1 LSITPPATVINQFPW
16 NAPVMAVSVPTG
28 QATFPSGSSS
38 PYTAAS
44 TAIQGFQLAGY
55 VGPQARMIGGGLE
68 VLNTT
73 EDLHKS
79 GAVVYYTHPSQ
90 QRFVGTSVADSGSGA
105 QTSYSGFSRIMRS
118 PPATVAQAV
127 SIPDS
132 VKRKAE
138 EGAYV
143 VFRQAKGQKNPPI
156 DPQGERPIFMGGPN
170 LDEDGSVQVWG
181 FGEAVPV
188 AVFGAYQPVPL
199 LGNHQQVPFDIS
211 GAYFTGLSSFSSL
224 DITLRLYIEGFPTP
238 AANQSLISLTRPCP
252 LEDPLAC
259 EIYSRVCTQLPPGV
273 PVIENETGDWFKG
286 LMKTIASVAPT
297 IGSALGG
304 IIPGGGLIGSGVGK
318 VAEMLSGIKLG
329 EKAQAKVDKERLA
342 IEERSKAPMM
352 PVKMIRL
359 SPAAQA
365 KAQQRRKVVLLAK
378 KKKRQS
384 VKAGEE

>member
-1 LSITPPATVINQFPW
+1 
-16 NAPVMAVSVPTG
+16 
-28 QATFPSGSSS
+28 
-38 PYTAAS
+38 
-44 TAIQGFQLAGY
+44 
-55 VGPQARMIGGGLE
+55 MIGGGLE

-90 QRFVGTSVADSGSGA
+90 QRLIGTSVADYSSGTA
-105 QTSYSGFSRIMRS
+105 IPRTSVSRVMRS

-138 EGAYV
+138 EGAYI
-143 VFRQAKGQKNPPI
+143 VFRQAKGQQNPPL
-156 DPQGERPIFMGGPN
+156 DPQGECPFFMGASV
-170 LDEDGSVQVWG
+170 LAEDGSVSVFG
-181 FGEAVPV
+181 FGEAVPN
-188 AVFGAYQPVPL
+188 AVYGAFVPVPL
-199 LGNHQQVPFDIS
+199 LGNHQPVPFDVS
-211 GAYFTGLSSFSSL
+211 GAYFTGLSAYTSL
-224 DITLRLYIEGFPTP
+224 DLTLRLFIEGFPTP
-238 AANQSLISLTRPCP
+238 AADQKLISLTRPCP

-329 EKAQAKVDKERLA
+329 EKAQAKVDKEKMA
-342 IEERSKAPMM
+342 IEERSKAPMI